1 MVLNDMNDDEH
12 KQPPTNVKEV
22 GIHIGYLREDI
33 GDVKALLENHIS
45 LAATKADIA
54 AHDVRI
60 SKLEEIIEKVMAR
73 IVGAAITILVLMVLA
88 LYGLDKFFR

>member
-1 MVLNDMNDDEH
+1 MPESH
-12 KQPPTNVKEV
+12 QQPPTNIKEV

-33 GDVKALLENHIS
+33 GHVKSLLENHMA

-60 SKLEEIIEKVMAR
+60 SKIEGLIEKVKTR
-73 IVGAAITILVLMVLA
+73 IVGAAITIFVLMVLA
-88 LYGLDKFFR
+88 LYGLDKFFK

>member
-1 MVLNDMNDDEH
+1 MPEEH

-33 GDVKALLENHIS
+33 SDVKALLENHIA
-45 LAATKADIA
+45 LAATKTEVA

-60 SKLEEIIEKVMAR
+60 SKLEEIIEKVKTR
-73 IVGAAITILVLMVLA
+73 IIGGAITIFVLMVLA
-88 LYGLDKFFR
+88 MYGLDKFLR

>member
-1 MVLNDMNDDEH
+1 MPEDH

-33 GDVKALLENHIS
+33 GDVKALLENHIA
-45 LAATKADIA
+45 LAATKADIE

-60 SKLEEIIEKVMAR
+60 SRIEEIIEKVRTR
-73 IVGAAITILVLMVLA
+73 IVGAAITIFVTMVLA
-88 LYGLDKFFR
+88 LYGLDKFFK

>member
-1 MVLNDMNDDEH
+1 MPEEH

-33 GDVKALLENHIS
+33 GDVKALLEHHIA
-45 LAATKADIA
+45 LAATKADIEG
-54 AHDVRI
+54 HEVRI
-60 SKLEEIIEKVMAR
+60 SKLEEIIEKVETR

-88 LYGLDKFFR
+88 MYGLDRFLK

>member
-1 MVLNDMNDDEH
+1 MPEEH

-33 GDVKALLENHIS
+33 GDVKTLLENHIA
-45 LAATKADIA
+45 LAATKADVT

-60 SKLEEIIEKVMAR
+60 SKLEEIIEKVKTR
-73 IVGAAITILVLMVLA
+73 IIGAAITIFVLMVLA
-88 LYGLDKFFR
+88 MYGLDKYFK